1 MRTESGDLAGT
12 AHPQLPGSVLWWGDS
27 WVTAWVSE
35 ETEPQEGPQ
44 VPPTGSL
51 GSEHALPLL
60 PPRKPTTS
68 LALGPQGSAQCL
80 QRPGWGGPPK
90 PG

>member
-12 AHPQLPGSVLWWGDS
+12 AHPQLPGCVLWWGDS

-35 ETEPQEGPQ
+35 ETEPQREGSQ

-68 LALGPQGSAQCL
+68 LALGPQGSAEG
-80 QRPGWGGPPK
+80 RGGRSPK